1 MVKSGGVVRALLDAR
16 TYVQQLK
23 LANFWS
29 YAHVQELRKVA
40 LGAGV
45 RVSPTASFRNGE
57 RISIG
62 AGTHIGEFDTIWA
75 GNASGRILLG
85 RKVLLAPRV
94 MITAS
99 NYSTALGVPV
109 MDQPKIERDVVIGDD
124 VWLGVG
130 VTVVAGVTI
139 GDGAVVAA
147 GAVVTKDLP
156 ANCIAGGVPAKVI
169 GWRAADDTADSAA
182 KRAVDGAD
190 SRVTAS
196 AFEAE

>member
-1 MVKSGGVVRALLDAR
+1 MGASAGLRALLDAR
-16 TYVQQLK
+16 TYLQQLK

-29 YAHVQELRKVA
+29 YAHVRELQKVVR
-40 LGAGV
+40 GAGV
-45 RVSPTASFRNGE
+45 RISPTASFRNGE
-57 RISIG
+57 RIEIG

-75 GNASGRILLG
+75 GNSSGRVIMG

-99 NYSTALGVPV
+99 DYGTALGRPV
-109 MDQPKIERDVVIGDD
+109 MDQPKIERDVVIGDG

-147 GAVVTKDLP
+147 GAVVTRDLP

-169 GWRAADDTADSAA
+169 GWRSAYE
-182 KRAVDGAD
+182 AVEPGD

-196 AFEAE
+196 TLEGD

>member
-1 MVKSGGVVRALLDAR
+1 MGKSGGVVRVLLDVR

-23 LANFWS
+23 LMNFWS
-29 YAHVQELRKVA
+29 YAHVQEVRRITR
-40 LGAGV
+40 GDGV
-45 RVSPTASFRNGE
+45 RISPTASFRNGN

-62 AGTHIGEFDTIWA
+62 AGSHIGEFDTIWA
-75 GNASGRILLG
+75 GNGSGRIVLG
-85 RKVLLAPRV
+85 TKVLLAPRV

-99 NYSTALGVPV
+99 NYGTELGVPV
-109 MDQPKIERDVVIGDD
+109 MDQPKIERDVVIGDG

-147 GAVVTKDLP
+147 GAVVTRDLP

-169 GWRAADDTADSAA
+169 GWRSGW
-182 KRAVDGAD
+182 RSG
-190 SRVTAS
+190 
-196 AFEAE
+196 EAEHGSPTALSMQTD